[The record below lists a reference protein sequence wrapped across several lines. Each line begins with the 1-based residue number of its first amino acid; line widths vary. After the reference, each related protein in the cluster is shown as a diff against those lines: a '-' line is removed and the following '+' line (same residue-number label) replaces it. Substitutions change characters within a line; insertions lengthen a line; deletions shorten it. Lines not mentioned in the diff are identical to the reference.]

1 MFVSA
6 IIAAGGQGRR
16 LGAGV
21 PKQLLEIGGRSLLQH
36 SVEAFLRCDRIDEIV
51 VVVPPELAEAPPA
64 YLGSAAKP
72 LRVVAGGR
80 RRQDSVANGFAAVSE
95 RADLIVVHD
104 AARPFVTGA
113 LIAATIDAADESGAA
128 IAAMGARDTVK
139 LASTLTGVARRGG
152 RSPEGATWVSRTIE
166 RELVFLAQTPQ
177 AFRREVFRD
186 LMALG
191 QGGVEATDEAALA
204 ELAGHAVRLVEGDP
218 RNVKIT
224 TADDLALAREGP
236 VQTSAA
242 GRAVGSEAE
251 PGPASVRTGIGYDLH
266 RLVPGRPLLLGGVVL
281 PFPLGLAG
289 HSDGDVLCHAVI
301 DAILGAAG
309 AGDIGQR
316 FPDTD
321 SRWAGASSLDLLRRA
336 AAAVRE
342 AGFEIENTDAVV
354 IAEQPRLVPFLPA
367 IVGKLSEALGV
378 EAARVSVK
386 GKTNEGVGEIGRG
399 EAIAAHAAALLRVVG
414 SRQ

>member
-6 IIAAGGQGRR
+6 IIAAGGRGRR

-21 PKQLLEIGGRSLLQH
+21 PKQLLEIAGRSLLER
-36 SVEAFLRCDRIDEIV
+36 SVDAFAGCDRIDEII
-51 VVVPPELAEAPPA
+51 VVVPPELAESPPA
-64 YLGSAAKP
+64 YLRSAAKP

-80 RRQDSVANGFAAVSE
+80 RRQDSVANGFAVVSD

-104 AARPFVTGA
+104 AARPFVTEA
-113 LIAATIDAADESGAA
+113 LITATIDAAHQSGAA
-128 IAAMGARDTVK
+128 VAALGASDTVK
-139 LASTLTGVARRGG
+139 LASTDAEVARQGSP
-152 RSPEGATWVSRTIE
+152 SPEGARWVGRTIG

-177 AFRREVFRD
+177 AFRREVLRD
-186 LMALG
+186 AIALG
-191 QGGVEATDEAALA
+191 QHGAEATDEAALA

-224 TADDLALAREGP
+224 TANDLALAGGGSA
-236 VQTSAA
+236 QTSAA
-242 GRAVGSEAE
+242 GPPTGPAAR
-251 PGPASVRTGIGYDLH
+251 PGPAPVTVGIGYDLH
-266 RLVPGRPLLLGGVVL
+266 RLVPGRPLLLGGVAL
-281 PFPLGLAG
+281 PFAMGLAG

-309 AGDIGQR
+309 AGDIGQH

-321 SRWAGASSLDLLRRA
+321 ERWKGASSLDLLRRA
-336 AAAVRE
+336 STAVRE

-354 IAEQPRLVPFLPA
+354 IAEQPRLVPFLSA

-378 EAARVSVK
+378 ETSRVSVK

-399 EAIAAHAAALLRVVG
+399 EAIAVHAVALLR
-414 SRQ
+414 RK